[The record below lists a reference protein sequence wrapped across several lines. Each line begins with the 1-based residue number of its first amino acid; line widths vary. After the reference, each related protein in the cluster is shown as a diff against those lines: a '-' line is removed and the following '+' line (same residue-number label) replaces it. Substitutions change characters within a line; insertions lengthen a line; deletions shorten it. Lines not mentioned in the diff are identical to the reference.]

1 MCSTMHPTLTRV
13 QRLDTRFRELQRRGN
28 EIAGDSSRPEFRQ
41 VGMRGEKD
49 CLSRST
55 GRQLRRPM
63 KEIDA
68 SEYLRELETFHA
80 EQDCFSIVNSN
91 LPHLSDIS
99 CIDLYWA
106 SGTVCRAG
114 QGDPQIQPQLRLCT
128 CRDPR
133 TTLHSSEVQALLELG
148 LGSLAALGSK
158 ICEVRVLETLQE
170 PCEQPEHA
178 GEDRARNNK
187 IRHRPSPTMQRAWDS
202 LRPWSHRCR
211 HEHAH
216 GRPHEPTTSARFR
229 FSMKLRDWNGN
240 EM

>member
-1 MCSTMHPTLTRV
+1 MNLVVHHPGEFQAEVRDIACSTCRAAGRLLTATIANVVQAADVFAWCKRISFFWTVKSSSVFVCPALSCFSTMCSTMHPTLARV

-114 QGDPQIQPQLRLCT
+114 QGDPQI
-128 CRDPR
+128 
-133 TTLHSSEVQALLELG
+133 
-148 LGSLAALGSK
+148 
-158 ICEVRVLETLQE
+158 
-170 PCEQPEHA
+170 
-178 GEDRARNNK
+178 
-187 IRHRPSPTMQRAWDS
+187 
-202 LRPWSHRCR
+202 
-211 HEHAH
+211 
-216 GRPHEPTTSARFR
+216 
-229 FSMKLRDWNGN
+229 
-240 EM
+240 